1 MDDVA
6 VVVADRIV
14 IIFLVMRNVDED
26 YFVAII
32 AADAAVVAATI
43 VGNVAIVVV
52 FVLLAIVDYPDY
64 LMSGSMIMTTMTSL
78 F

>member
-1 MDDVA
+1 VDDVA